1 MYTWGTEPTDA
12 TAELS
17 LEDFAFAVSELRF
30 RSDLLSRFE
39 EIQNIP
45 TTDFV
50 ADGSDCL
57 SISAIIITVLGDAKA
72 ALKPVVDILGPI
84 GTLTDAV
91 FDAIGKVVSNLGDLK
106 IVIAPFSFA
115 LQAVQTILST
125 FAFIPGLGNLLTQ
138 INKLIDQVK
147 QMVICLTGGNK
158 LFFDASTC
166 STIADLYRI
175 AVAETAKTNPALNL
189 PESASADLRR
199 LAAGSLSVLDLMGKN
214 AIATTNEELLAI
226 RPIFATDLLNQF
238 REELLRAESIDIKT
252 YAKRDLSTVVGISN
266 ALEAC
271 LRVAADPV
279 AAIDD
284 LNEELEDAQ
293 DYSEEDDIDDYEDDD
308 YEDDD
313 YEDDDEADETNET
326 PEQQ

>member
-1 MYTWGTEPTDA
+1 MYTWGAESTDA
-12 TAELS
+12 AAELS
-17 LEDFAFAVSELRF
+17 LDDFAFAVSELRF

-45 TTDFV
+45 TADFV
-50 ADGSDCL
+50 ADGSECL
-57 SISAIIITVLGDAKA
+57 SISTIISTVLGDARA
-72 ALKPVVDILGPI
+72 ALQPFVDVLGPI
-84 GTLTDAV
+84 GTLTN
-91 FDAIGKVVSNLGDLK
+91 AIFTAIEKVLPNLGDLK
-106 IVIAPFSFA
+106 IVIAPLSFA

-125 FAFIPGLGNLLTQ
+125 FAFIPGLVTPLTL
-138 INKLIDQVK
+138 INKLIDEVK
-147 QMVICLTGGNK
+147 QIVICLTGGNK
-158 LFFDASTC
+158 LFFEASTC

-226 RPIFATDLLNQF
+226 RPIFATDILNQF
-238 REELLRAESIDIKT
+238 REELLRAESDDIKM
-252 YAKRDLSTVVGISN
+252 YAKRDLSVVVGISN

-284 LNEELEDAQ
+284 LNEELEDVAQ
-293 DYSEEDDIDDYEDDD
+293 DYDDEDDNDD

-313 YEDDDEADETNET
+313 YEDDDEEYETDGN
-326 PEQQ
+326 PEQQQ